1 MSKIF
6 SFIGAQG
13 VGKTTILNEI
23 IKEHKDMN
31 VITNVVRDLCEDKR
45 IKINKKGN
53 SEAQQI
59 IFDVLKTKYIDYLFN
74 LSYEEVDEGCISD
87 RSLIDVVAYTKYL
100 YDHKKINKTIYELQ
114 LCSLKDWVYFNSF
127 SFVYIYIPIEFPA
140 VDDGVRDVDEKYRRE
155 IDENIKWILQEC
167 GIDYYILEGSI
178 EERVE
183 MMKNIIEFNKTG
195 DQ

>member
-114 LCSLKDWVYFNSF
+114 LCSLKDWVYFNNF

-155 IDENIKWILQEC
+155 IDENIKWLLQEC
-167 GIDYYILEGSI
+167 GIDYYVLEGSI
-178 EERVE
+178 AERVE
-183 MMKNIIEFNKTG
+183 IVNNIIEFNKTG